1 MMLTIILVLV
11 IIQFLYLL
19 SVEKDRKRDHRGIV
33 TQIEVLQDESS
44 GLKNDLNEIR
54 EDLEGLSLTVHE
66 KEHRAFDNAQNLNIS
81 YFEKMEKGQIINLM
95 SGSYYYPSEDIVI
108 DRFQYKHDHINKESK
123 SEFGWEVH
131 GFQKSLSF
139 DGDEWTPCTFLAN
152 DQECQTSSCSGT
164 IKKAI

>member
-1 MMLTIILVLV
+1 MMLTIILIL
-11 IIQFLYLL
+11 IIILFLYLIKM
-19 SVEKDRKRDHRGIV
+19 ERDRKRDHKEIIIQV
-33 TQIEVLQDESS
+33 DSLQDELNS
-44 GLKNDLNEIR
+44 LKNDLNEIR
-54 EDLEGLSLTVHE
+54 EDLEDLSLTEHE
-66 KEHRAFDNAQNLNIS
+66 KEHRAFENAQNLNIS
-81 YFEKMEKGQIINLM
+81 YFEKMEKGQIINFM

-139 DGDEWTPCTFLAN
+139 EGDEWTPCTFLAN

-164 IKKAI
+164 IKRAT